1 MILVMS
7 GTEDGKEIVK
17 RLHKRGVELMT
28 SVATE
33 YGRSIFEGI
42 GLGNICIQGRLDK
55 VNLGALIDDKH
66 IDTVIDATHPYA
78 VNASLNA
85 IEVCKEKKI
94 RYIRYQRNET
104 PIPESPLIHR
114 VPYINNAVD
123 KCKEL
128 GTRIM
133 LTTGFNNLKDFA
145 RLIGEKELIVRVLP
159 IADHIRSC
167 IEIGISASNI
177 IALQGPFS
185 KELNSSLFKHFKI
198 DTIVTK
204 ESGIEGGVKEKIQA
218 AIEANINVILIERPQ
233 LKYPSVYSSINM
245 IIEALEGSVALRRD
259 EWKDGV
265 M

>member
-1 MILVMS
+1 MS

-17 RLHKRGVELMT
+17 RLLERGVKLIT

-33 YGRSIFEGI
+33 YGKSIFEGI
-42 GLGNICIQGRLDK
+42 NLGNICIQGRLDK
-55 VNLGALIDDKH
+55 IDLGALIEDRH

-78 VNASLNA
+78 VNASTNA

-104 PIPESPLIHR
+104 PIPESPLIHKMKG
-114 VPYINNAVD
+114 INNAVD

-128 GTRIM
+128 GARIM

-145 RLIGEKELIVRVLP
+145 ILIGDKELIVRILP

-167 IEIGISASNI
+167 IEIGISPSNI

-185 KELNSSLFKHFKI
+185 KELNSALFKHFKI

-204 ESGIEGGVKEKIQA
+204 ESGREGGVTEKIQA
-218 AIEANINVILIERPQ
+218 AIESNINVILIERPQ
-233 LKYPSVYSSINM
+233 LKYPSVYSSINRM
-245 IIEALEGSVALRRD
+245 IDDLEALGVLEKEEGERWSD
-259 EWKDGV
+259 EV
-265 M
+265 ME